1 MVLLGF
7 TFGLLEIAFFSVFI
21 LMMLVGISFD
31 RRGQEDAKWYVFG
44 IGLAALSFYFSKD
57 WTVGGIWDFVTSKG
71 FWEPMAS
78 YLAGGVV
85 YSILELVLNIRRSAR
100 NYKEAWTNH
109 LMTTVQLYRGV
120 ERRFMT
126 ADDRERE
133 GSHIKET
140 VFFSEVLTRAAA
152 GEGLAVE
159 AARTE
164 TDRFVSRNQ
173 NRHSIVM
180 LAVGE
185 DGTPQPRI
193 NKVEL
198 SEHIGAW
205 TIFWPLY
212 AISLVLGDLLTE
224 IFNQLS
230 EFFVS
235 LSGRFVRMSFKDVFK
250 F

>member
-1 MVLLGF
+1 MELLGF
-7 TFGLLEIAFFSVFI
+7 TFGLLEITFFSVFFI
-21 LMMLVGISFD
+21 MLLVGISFD

-44 IGLAALSFYFSKD
+44 IGLAALGFYFYKD
-57 WTVGGIWDFVTSKG
+57 WTVGGVWEFVTSKS

-78 YLAGGVV
+78 YLLAGVV
-85 YSILELVLNIRRSAR
+85 YSILEFVLNIRRSAR
-100 NYKEAWTNH
+100 NYKAAWEAN
-109 LMTTVQLYRGV
+109 LKNGIRLYR
-120 ERRFMT
+120 
-126 ADDRERE
+126 DDRERE
-133 GSHIKET
+133 GGRVKEE
-140 VFFSEVLTRAAA
+140 VPFSEVLSRAAA
-152 GEGLAVE
+152 GEAVAIE
-159 AARTE
+159 AAKTE

-180 LAVGE
+180 LETGA

-193 NKVEL
+193 NKIEL

-205 TIFWPLY
+205 TFFWPLY